1 MGKGI
6 FDLALDGISEIIE
19 GVSVSLSKE
28 FKSVNPFDKEKVSDE
43 EQLYQY
49 ETQGYDMFKQI
60 ADSKGLEA
68 AVMWRG
74 DMEQLKARRQ
84 GNG

>member
-19 GVSVSLSKE
+19 GVSDSLSKE
-28 FKSVNPFDKEKVSDE
+28 FKTTNPFDKEKVSDE

-84 GNG
+84 GNA

>member
-1 MGKGI
+1 MGKSI
-6 FDLALDGISEIIE
+6 FDSALEGIGEIIE
-19 GVSVSLSKE
+19 ELTGSLSKE
-28 FKSVNPFDKEKVSDE
+28 FKGADPFDREKVSDE
-43 EQLYQY
+43 EQIYQY
-49 ETQGYDMFKQI
+49 ETKGYDMFKQI
-60 ADSKGLEA
+60 ADAKGLEA